1 VIKKAKRKED
11 PNAKQYRSQG
21 LTKRHVHLPPCHDD
35 ICTSNS
41 PSSVQQ
47 HVLIVSEHNRQ
58 GKKKHTH
65 KRKVG
70 IFVSNKNRQREAKN
84 GASTS
89 SLKVGSR
96 AQDGNGLVHNPFAD
110 SEIALDP
117 FLDILAIGD
126 FFGV

>member
-1 VIKKAKRKED
+1 MYESFQNIIAREKKNTHTQKEGRYLRIKQKSSE
-11 PNAKQYRSQG
+11 RS
-21 LTKRHVHLPPCHDD
+21 
-35 ICTSNS
+35 
-41 PSSVQQ
+41 
-47 HVLIVSEHNRQ
+47 E
-58 GKKKHTH
+58 
-65 KRKVG
+65 
-70 IFVSNKNRQREAKN
+70 N